1 KGQCSIGSVKSMIGH
16 LLTAAGA
23 AGMIKMLLA
32 LSHRTLPP
40 SLKYKGPKPGSPLI
54 DGPFRVETDARNWP
68 RKQDGATRKAAVSAF
83 GFGGINA
90 HVLIEEWQDH
100 ISDRDRPA
108 AIDIS
113 EEKSKPSPNEAIAIV
128 GLNLQLGVLDSVN
141 AFQEAVF
148 NGRSAI
154 GPVPPERWKA
164 PKYTDQVF
172 GSEIQGNFIDKVSVE
187 LGEFQIP
194 PGEIPDIL
202 PQQLLMLKVA
212 AGAMTDA
219 GLPLRQAR
227 ERMGAIIGIG
237 FDYEATNFQL
247 RWALP
252 SMAARWNETSALP
265 ESGDENLNRW
275 LHCAKDDCGS
285 PLTATRTLGALGG
298 IVASRIA
305 REFRFGGPSF
315 VVSAEE
321 ASGLQAAGIA
331 SRMLRSR
338 EVDAMLVGAVDL
350 NCDERN
356 MTTLYS
362 RLGLSA
368 CAQIRPF
375 DIEADGT
382 LPGEGAVALV
392 LKRLEDAKADNDR
405 VYALLEGFGAAS
417 GVVDDHFWPD
427 ESVYLTSLEKAFK
440 EAHADPG
447 EIDVMEC
454 HASGV
459 PSQDRIEAKALQS
472 CFDIASTQGT
482 GQSAERSIAVGTVK
496 PIVGHTGAT
505 SGLTSLAKTALS
517 LFHHII
523 PPVSHFQKPAQSQW
537 EQGNFYFPIKP
548 VYWARNRQE
557 GPRRACV
564 ATMTSDGHCMHVV
577 LGQHDTHCRHLAEPT
592 NLHLHSRPLGALPH
606 GLFIIQGEDKIQMGE
621 GLARLD
627 NLVKNHT
634 GDPAGAMES
643 LAHQWYLQSTPVSQS
658 PESPLRRL
666 AIVADSINEL
676 RSSLVDARQAVDRD
690 QELQMT
696 GRGGVSYDPNGLV
709 QKGRIGFIYPGSG
722 NHYIGMGRTLG
733 AHWPEVLRE
742 MAGGT
747 DQFKDQLL
755 PRWCDPWRVDWS
767 GQWSQAA
774 YSELVSDPL
783 RTIFAQVLFGGQLTH
798 LLKKFNIHPDAVVG
812 YSLGESAALFAL
824 GVWPDRGQMLERLKV
839 STLFKNE
846 LAGSFDAVRKAW
858 KIPNDQPIDWKV
870 AAVNRDVK
878 TVDLAISEL
887 PYVRRLIVNTPD
899 QCVIG
904 GLKSQVQTAIAKMV
918 CTAVYLDGVV
928 AVHCDA
934 ATPVAG
940 AYKQLHCFDTT
951 PLQDVRFY
959 SCAFEKPLDLT
970 SEAAASSITQQA
982 TEGFNFPRVI
992 ERAYADGVKI
1002 FIEIG
1007 PHCSCTRMIDRI
1019 LGNRPHL
1026 AVAANHRSEFEPL
1039 TLLKCLGTLA
1049 AAGVEINLN
1058 PLYGDPKNDL
1068 SPSLAQSA
1076 TAIEVPVGGK
1086 PLSLTMPTPNS
1097 ANNSP
1102 QPQPE
1107 KAIPDPETAPS
1118 QEVTTRHPK
1127 ADPVL
1132 DLNSMIDQ
1140 LNENVAA
1147 TAKAH
1152 EQFLAL
1158 SQELTTQYGEVFQW
1172 QNQMLP
1178 SLSSDD
1184 SHWESLHHSSDSRQH
1199 SGQQSSPTPI
1209 AFDRAQCMEFAI
1221 GSVGKMLGP
1230 EFNIIDSYG
1239 ARVRLPDE
1247 PLMLVDRILSVEGEK
1262 LGLGPGRVITEH
1274 DVVAGAWYLD
1284 GHR

>member
-1 KGQCSIGSVKSMIGH
+1 MTNSQPYSIAIVGLSGVFPGACDCHQFWRNIRQKVDATQTVSEGRWAAPFDWVSSNTFEIDKAYCRKACLVDHFDFDPSGFNLPKELLRDMDPMCQWGLHASKEALGKAQIDPIDKRRIGVILAAIALPTQISSSISRDIMGYQLAPDGRENVAAGSVSRSLALSGRVVGIPAAIISQGLGLGGVNYTLDAACASSLYAIKLACDELQSLRADAMVAGGVSRPDCLYTQIGFSQLRALSPSGRCAPFDHSADGLVVGEGAGIIVLKRLDDAVAHGDTIHGVIRGIGISNDMRGNLLAPESHGQVRAMRSAYAQAGWRPYDVDYIECHGAGTPVGDATELQSLRTLWGEHGWKKGQCSIGSVKSMIGH

-252 SMAARWNETSALP
+252 SMAARWNETSTLP

-375 DIEADGT
+375 DTEADGT

-427 ESVYLTSLEKAFK
+427 ESVYLTSLERAFK

-459 PSQDRIEAKALQS
+459 PSQDRIEAKALRS

-523 PPVSHFQKPAQSQW
+523 PPASHFQKPAQSQW

-548 VYWARNRQE
+548 VYWARNRQD

-577 LGQHDTHCRHLAEPT
+577 LGQHDTQCRHLAEPT

-634 GDPAGAMES
+634 
-643 LAHQWYLQSTPVSQS
+643 
-658 PESPLRRL
+658 
-666 AIVADSINEL
+666 
-676 RSSLVDARQAVDRD
+676 
-690 QELQMT
+690 
-696 GRGGVSYDPNGLV
+696 
-709 QKGRIGFIYPGSG
+709 
-722 NHYIGMGRTLG
+722 
-733 AHWPEVLRE
+733 
-742 MAGGT
+742 
-747 DQFKDQLL
+747 
-755 PRWCDPWRVDWS
+755 
-767 GQWSQAA
+767 
-774 YSELVSDPL
+774 
-783 RTIFAQVLFGGQLTH
+783 
-798 LLKKFNIHPDAVVG
+798 
-812 YSLGESAALFAL
+812 
-824 GVWPDRGQMLERLKV
+824 
-839 STLFKNE
+839 
-846 LAGSFDAVRKAW
+846 
-858 KIPNDQPIDWKV
+858 
-870 AAVNRDVK
+870 
-878 TVDLAISEL
+878 
-887 PYVRRLIVNTPD
+887 
-899 QCVIG
+899 
-904 GLKSQVQTAIAKMV
+904 
-918 CTAVYLDGVV
+918 
-928 AVHCDA
+928 
-934 ATPVAG
+934 
-940 AYKQLHCFDTT
+940 
-951 PLQDVRFY
+951 
-959 SCAFEKPLDLT
+959 
-970 SEAAASSITQQA
+970 
-982 TEGFNFPRVI
+982 
-992 ERAYADGVKI
+992 
-1002 FIEIG
+1002 
-1007 PHCSCTRMIDRI
+1007 
-1019 LGNRPHL
+1019 
-1026 AVAANHRSEFEPL
+1026 
-1039 TLLKCLGTLA
+1039 
-1049 AAGVEINLN
+1049 
-1058 PLYGDPKNDL
+1058 
-1068 SPSLAQSA
+1068 
-1076 TAIEVPVGGK
+1076 
-1086 PLSLTMPTPNS
+1086 
-1097 ANNSP
+1097 
-1102 QPQPE
+1102 
-1107 KAIPDPETAPS
+1107 
-1118 QEVTTRHPK
+1118 
-1127 ADPVL
+1127 
-1132 DLNSMIDQ
+1132 
-1140 LNENVAA
+1140 
-1147 TAKAH
+1147 
-1152 EQFLAL
+1152 
-1158 SQELTTQYGEVFQW
+1158 
-1172 QNQMLP
+1172 
-1178 SLSSDD
+1178 
-1184 SHWESLHHSSDSRQH
+1184 
-1199 SGQQSSPTPI
+1199 
-1209 AFDRAQCMEFAI
+1209 
-1221 GSVGKMLGP
+1221 
-1230 EFNIIDSYG
+1230 
-1239 ARVRLPDE
+1239 
-1247 PLMLVDRILSVEGEK
+1247 
-1262 LGLGPGRVITEH
+1262 
-1274 DVVAGAWYLD
+1274 
-1284 GHR
+1284 